1 MMGTPRRP
9 FAAHHRS
16 HARSAVTLI
25 ETAASIAVA
34 SVLLTGIG
42 SAIVIASRSIP
53 AENDPIAAVVTAAG
67 VVEQMASELSC
78 LQSVVARSGA
88 AVEFTVADRN
98 GDDVAET
105 IRYAWSGT
113 SGDPLTRQYNAG
125 NIVEL
130 IDGVHGFNLGY
141 DLTTI
146 TETTVIPEKDYPNQ
160 WVVHVDIDQV
170 NPELGFV
177 VSTDTWCGEYFVP
190 NPNAYPNSSITPAET
205 DSWKISYIYIRF
217 KKLGS
222 PGGTTTV
229 QLRGAGADGLPTA
242 ELIQQ
247 WQVVEK
253 DLSGTSWTQK
263 GFAVSNGP
271 WLPPSQ
277 GLCVVVKPAS
287 GTDTCQVLHQQTV
300 VPDGNAAFFAS
311 TDGGTTWVMKPG
323 FSMTRFR
330 IYATLKTAGSST
342 STSQYFLKRTNI
354 ALQETANAMSA
365 VSSSVAIL
373 NKPEVAAP

>member
-1 MMGTPRRP
+1 M
-9 FAAHHRS
+9 
-16 HARSAVTLI
+16 TLI

-34 SVLLTGIG
+34 SVLFTGIG

-53 AENDPIAAVVTAAG
+53 AEGDPVVSVVIAAG

-78 LQSVVARSGA
+78 LQSVVARSA
-88 AVEFTVADRN
+88 ATVEFTVADRN
-98 GDDVAET
+98 GDDAAET

-125 NIVEL
+125 SIVEL
-130 IDGVHGFNLGY
+130 IDGVYGFNLGY
-141 DLTTI
+141 DLATI
-146 TETTVIPEKDYPNQ
+146 TETAVIPEKDYPNQ
-160 WVVHVDIDQV
+160 WVVQVGIDPV

-177 VSTDTWCGEYFVP
+177 ISTDTWCGEYFVP
-190 NPNAYPNSSITPAET
+190 NPNAYPNSSITPGET
-205 DSWKISYIYIRF
+205 DSWKISYVYIRF

-229 QLRGAGADGLPTA
+229 QLRGADADGLPTA

-247 WQVVEK
+247 WQLVEK
-253 DLSGTSWTQK
+253 DISGQIWDEK
-263 GFAVSNGP
+263 GFAVTNGS

-277 GLCVVVKPAS
+277 GLCVIVKPAS
-287 GTDTCQVLHQQTV
+287 GTDTSQVLYQQTV
-300 VPDGNAAFFAS
+300 VPNGNAAFFAS
-311 TDGGTTWVMKPG
+311 TDGGTTWVRKPG

-330 IYATLKTAGSST
+330 IYATLKTAGGST
-342 STSQYFLKRTNI
+342 STSRYFLERTNI
-354 ALQETANAMSA
+354 ALQETPDPMSA

-373 NKPEVAAP
+373 NTPEVAAP